1 MYKTFI
7 LKKTDAIL
15 AITPPFA
22 LCACITS
29 GLIFLIKKTSFIIED
44 RSRTGLI
51 SLTIGITK
59 GVISFPFDVTSL
71 GLFPS
76 FLQTTLV

>member
-29 GLIFLIKKTSFIIED
+29 GFIFLIKKISFMIENK
-44 RSRTGLI
+44 SRTGLI

-59 GVISFPFDVTSL
+59 GVISFPFDVISL
-71 GLFPS
+71 GLLTS
-76 FLQTTLV
+76 F